1 MKNKCS
7 IKLLLLI
14 EEVIAMTDMLLE
26 KERNQIE
33 FIKKNK
39 QTGKCSVI
47 GKVSPSHRVIKQV
60 SRLKGKK

>member
-7 IKLLLLI
+7 IKLLLLT
-14 EEVIAMTDMLLE
+14 EVIAMIDILLE
-26 KERNQIE
+26 KERNQIK
-33 FIKKNK
+33 FIKIYK

-47 GKVSPSHRVIKQV
+47 GKVSPSHRVIKHI